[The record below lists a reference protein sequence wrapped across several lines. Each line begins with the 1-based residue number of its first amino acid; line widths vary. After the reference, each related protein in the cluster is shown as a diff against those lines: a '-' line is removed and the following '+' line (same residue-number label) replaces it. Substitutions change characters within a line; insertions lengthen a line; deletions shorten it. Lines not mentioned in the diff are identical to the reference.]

1 MTDTICSISTSLGT
15 GAISIIRLSGPE
27 SINLVNKIFTG
38 KDLNQVE
45 SHTIHYGYI
54 KYQNEIIDEVLIT
67 IMKAPKTFTRED
79 IVEINA
85 HGGIATTNKILEI
98 LLTIGA
104 RLAEPGEFTK
114 RAFLNGRIDLVEAEA
129 VSDLIVSDTEDSRA
143 LAINQLTGSLSALI
157 NNERK
162 KIVTLLS
169 NIEVNIDY
177 PEYED
182 IKKITNSV
190 LLPILKEIKI
200 DLTKILEESKISKI
214 IKEGINI
221 AIVGR
226 PNVGK
231 SSLLNKFL
239 NEEKAIVTNI
249 AGTTRDIVEG
259 SISLK
264 GIKLNF
270 IDTAG
275 IRETSDIVE
284 KIGVE
289 RSLST
294 INKADLIILVL
305 NNAEELTE
313 EDLNLLKKIKGK
325 KYILFI
331 NKSDLPKELDYSNLN
346 NYILGNTLTSDGI
359 DLLKEK
365 IIELFNLDTFK
376 SKNLVYMS
384 NARQISLVEKAL
396 KNIENALDALK
407 NNIPIDMVEI
417 DIKSCFDTLGE
428 IIGVTYKDELIDE
441 IFKNFCIGK

>member
-190 LLPILKEIKI
+190 LLPILEEIKI

-331 NKSDLPKELDYSNLN
+331 NKSDLPKKLDYSNLN

-365 IIELFNLDTFK
+365 IIELFNLGTFK

>member
-331 NKSDLPKELDYSNLN
+331 NKSDLSKKLDYSNLN
-346 NYILGNTLTSDGI
+346 NYILGKTLTSDGI

>member
-190 LLPILKEIKI
+190 LLPILEEIKI

-331 NKSDLPKELDYSNLN
+331 NKSDLSKKLDYSNLN

>member
-15 GAISIIRLSGPE
+15 GAISIIRLSGSE

-162 KIVTLLS
+162 KIMTLLS

-190 LLPILKEIKI
+190 LLPILEEIKI

-331 NKSDLPKELDYSNLN
+331 NKSDLPKKLDYSNLN

-365 IIELFNLDTFK
+365 IIELFNLGTFK